1 MDFSPGSQFL
11 PLSALSNT
19 QSEDITMEIAPRLL
33 GNSYRRKRNK
43 IIMPDSK
50 IITLHRHRERE
61 SFLLVDLMSSVSME
75 KVRGFVEESA
85 KTMFSNDNVTINL
98 WPFLITGFILLL
110 GRPGRERRL
119 ALNVTFSTAGHPLHH
134 LLPLRPLPLH
144 VQDRQ

>member
-1 MDFSPGSQFL
+1 
-11 PLSALSNT
+11 
-19 QSEDITMEIAPRLL
+19 
-33 GNSYRRKRNK
+33 
-43 IIMPDSK
+43 MPDSK
-50 IITLHRHRERE
+50 IITLYRHRERE
-61 SFLLVDLMSSVSME
+61 RDSFLLVDLMSSVSME

-119 ALNVTFSTAGHPLHH
+119 ARNVTFSTAGHPLHH